1 MKSFSKKTLF
11 NPNGDDRIQQ
21 RKIIGGNT
29 TNLFN
34 LNNVKYNWASQI
46 YRIMMANFWVPEK
59 VDLSVDENQ
68 YSKLTTYEL
77 EAYDGILSFLTFLD
91 SIQTNNIPNIS
102 DWITAPEI
110 STILA
115 IQTYQEAIHSQ
126 SYSYIIESIIPV
138 DKREKIYDL
147 WREDDILLTRNR
159 YLAQIYQDFID
170 SQSTDNFVRTIIANF
185 ILEGLYFYNGFIFFY
200 SLAARNLMLGTADQ
214 IRYINRDELTHI
226 HIFKNIMLALMEE
239 NPGIINEDVVYEMF
253 TEAVNQEISWTNHI
267 LDNHVLGIN
276 EKSTE
281 EYTKYLANNRLEM
294 IGFKALYPEFTKNPY
309 PHLEKLADSESD
321 EMKSN
326 FFESTV
332 TNYNQSSSIDGW
344 DDF

>member
-1 MKSFSKKTLF
+1 MKFGKKTLF
-11 NPNGDDRIQQ
+11 NPNGSDKLQE

-34 LNNVKYNWASQI
+34 LNNVRYTWASQI

-59 VDLSVDENQ
+59 VDLSADVNQ
-68 YSKLTTYEL
+68 YSNLTTREL
-77 EAYDGILSFLTFLD
+77 EAFDGILSFLTFLD

-126 SYSYIIESIIPV
+126 SYSYIIESVIPV
-138 DKREKIYDL
+138 DKREKIFDL
-147 WREDDILLTRNR
+147 WREDDVLLTRNR
-159 YLAQIYQDFID
+159 YLAQIYQEFID
-170 SQSTDNFVRTIIANF
+170 SQSVADFIRTIIANY

-200 SLAARNLMLGTADQ
+200 SLAARNLMLGVADQ
-214 IRYINRDELTHI
+214 IRYINRDELSHI
-226 HIFKNIMLALMEE
+226 VIFKNIMLAMMDE
-239 NPGIINEDVVYEMF
+239 NPGIIEKDLIFSMF
-253 TEAVNQEISWTNHI
+253 DEAVNQEITWTNHI

-294 IGFKALYPEFTKNPY
+294 IGFPPLYPKFTKNPY
-309 PHLEKLADSESD
+309 PHLEKLADTESHD
-321 EMKSN
+321 LKSN

-332 TNYNQSSSIDGW
+332 TNYNQSSSVDGW